1 MPTNPFRYTKPV
13 GATDLIDRADEI
25 RALLRLAGE
34 GNNARLVAP
43 RRYGK
48 TSLVNRVQADLDH
61 RKWIPVYV
69 DLFGVVTLEDIAERI
84 ERSYTTQLTG
94 RLGRWWTS
102 VVRTLHPVI
111 TVGGGPLPAS
121 GRVEVSVPAASL
133 LDRLALP
140 RRIYDKHGM
149 RTHIAFDEF
158 QELVTV
164 GHNADAILRSEI
176 QHHGDAANY
185 LFAGSHVGMMD
196 ALFADRRKAFYG
208 QTAPVVLG
216 PLAADDLGEY
226 LSDRFGATGKTVDDD
241 ALGQLLDFVQ
251 GHPHRA
257 MLAAHHLWD
266 TVPDGGRAELANWD
280 TAREQVLVALNDEY
294 TQLWDGLSA
303 AQRRV
308 LLDVAHGRPPYRS
321 EGARGAVVKNALAH
335 LHASGVVSR
344 VDARRPSWRLV
355 DPVLATWLTPR
366 PAARE

>member
-1 MPTNPFRYTKPV
+1 M
-13 GATDLIDRADEI
+13 
-25 RALLRLAGE
+25 
-34 GNNARLVAP
+34 AP

-48 TSLVNRVQADLDH
+48 TSLVNRVQADLD
-61 RKWIPVYV
+61 RREWIPVYV

-84 ERSYTTQLTG
+84 ERAYTAQLTG
-94 RLGRWWTS
+94 RLARWWTS
-102 VVRTLHPVI
+102 VARTLHPVF

-121 GRVEVSVPAASL
+121 GRVEMSVPAASL

-140 RRIYDKHGM
+140 RRIYAKHAM

-164 GHNADAILRSEI
+164 GHKADAILRSEI
-176 QHHGDAANY
+176 QHHGEAANY
-185 LFAGSHVGMMD
+185 VFAGSHVGMMD

-216 PLAADDLGEY
+216 PLGAEDLGEY
-226 LSDRFGATGKTVDDD
+226 VSDRFAATGKTLDDD
-241 ALGQLLDFVQ
+241 VLGALLDFVA

-266 TVPDGGRAELANWD
+266 TVAEGSRAELADWEV
-280 TAREQVLVALNDEY
+280 ARDQVLVALNDEY

-321 EGARGAVVKNALAH
+321 EGARGAAVKNALAH
-335 LHASGVVSR
+335 LQASGVVLR
-344 VDARRPSWRLV
+344 IAARRPTWRLV
-355 DPVLATWLTPR
+355 DPVLAVWLTPR
-366 PAARE
+366 PAGRD